1 MLIRF
6 PDIPERVR
14 AYFYRVVAAALPVIA
29 VLDDGFD
36 PTDAADIAAVLG
48 FAAALLA
55 VANTSTNPEE

>member
-1 MLIRF
+1 MLN
-6 PDIPERVR
+6 IPERVR
-14 AYFYRVVAAALPVIA
+14 AYFYRVVALALPVFA

-55 VANTSTNPEE
+55 VDNTSTKPDA

>member
-1 MLIRF
+1 MMSF
-6 PDIPERVR
+6 PQIPESVR
-14 AYFYRVVAAALPVIA
+14 AWFYRVVAAALPVIA

-55 VANTSTNPEE
+55 TANTSTKP